1 MSMAKNG
8 NKQGVI
14 INRDATAAQR
24 ASQAVQLRASRLTYE
39 QIAWQCGYANPG
51 ACRNAVMRELQ
62 RTVTPGINNLR
73 LEELSMLDQLHAAV
87 WPLAVAGYSE
97 DQDDDEE
104 EQESGRHK
112 KKRTTTEVNLFAVD
126 RILAIAKRRS
136 ELLGLD
142 TPVKVADHKNIVVI
156 REVPMGLLP
165 PVEAGS

>member
-1 MSMAKNG
+1 MAKNG

-24 ASQAVQLRASRLTYE
+24 VSQAVQLRAQRITYE

-62 RTVTPGINNLR
+62 RVVTPGINNLR
-73 LEELSMLDQLHAAV
+73 LEELSMLDQLHAEV
-87 WPLAVAGYSE
+87 WPLVLDKE
-97 DQDDDEE
+97 NTQ
-104 EQESGRHK
+104 R
-112 KKRTTTEVNLFAVD
+112 LFAVD
-126 RILAIAKRRS
+126 RVLAIAKRRA

-142 TPVKVADHKNIVVI
+142 TPVKVADHKNVVVI